1 MSLELNQNCQNRLVE
16 SIAEQLRTVMV
27 NNEVYLDTRSMGGIL
42 DCEQKL
48 SRTEKQKRFLEKYIG
63 DTPLYDFIFETL
75 SRDINENGEYNSKS
89 ESSALS
95 SNPRF
100 ADLNVA
106 AKRLIEE
113 FNTLPWKYVVWYEIN
128 PALGKIIR
136 EHASEQAISDNI
148 QVVSP
153 DPKFGQK
160 FPLMSGLKQRDERLY
175 SRYDFLFPSVEKAEW
190 NQETAYLRFDTEG
203 FIGMY
208 GKSTPIEEIIFSLKA
223 FFGLCLAL
231 NILRIR
237 ERTYGWGFG
246 RRVRS
251 HLTVH
256 KWEED
261 KWVIWT
267 RLELPQDVSELLR
280 IIDVIELEEKTE
292 TPETGKL
299 IKGVLLLISRVF
311 RNIPKTEKIL
321 LAGQW
326 LLDSYTSQ
334 NELLSFVQTIVAMEI
349 LLGKKPKTTKSEIKY
364 DIIGIGE
371 LLRNRCAYLIGKSH
385 SEREEI
391 LMEFER
397 IYDVRSRIVHRGH
410 KKLTT
415 EEHYLF
421 RKLQWMCRRVIWE
434 EIMLIIEDEKKEP
447 PFPLPK
453 LSSKK
458 QE

>member
-1 MSLELNQNCQNRLVE
+1 
-16 SIAEQLRTVMV
+16 LRV
-27 NNEVYLDTRSMGGIL
+27 G
-42 DCEQKL
+42 
-48 SRTEKQKRFLEKYIG
+48 
-63 DTPLYDFIFETL
+63 
-75 SRDINENGEYNSKS
+75 
-89 ESSALS
+89 
-95 SNPRF
+95 
-100 ADLNVA
+100 
-106 AKRLIEE
+106 
-113 FNTLPWKYVVWYEIN
+113 
-128 PALGKIIR
+128 
-136 EHASEQAISDNI
+136 
-148 QVVSP
+148 
-153 DPKFGQK
+153 
-160 FPLMSGLKQRDERLY
+160 
-175 SRYDFLFPSVEKAEW
+175 
-190 NQETAYLRFDTEG
+190 
-203 FIGMY
+203 
-208 GKSTPIEEIIFSLKA
+208 
-223 FFGLCLAL
+223 
-231 NILRIR
+231 

-349 LLGKKPKTTKSEIKY
+349 LLGKNPKSTKSEIKY

-391 LMEFER
+391 LKEFER
-397 IYDVRSRIVHRGH
+397 IYDVRSKIVHRGH

-415 EEHYLF
+415 EELYLF

-434 EIMLIIEDEKKEP
+434 EIMLIIEDEKEEP
-447 PFPLPK
+447 PLPLPK

-458 QE
+458 QA